1 MEGRY
6 KRPRIL
12 VQPGDIMKELL
23 AETADRATRYVT
35 GIGNRR
41 VAPLPED
48 IARLESLGGPLPQG
62 PCDPAEALALL
73 DDIGSPATVAIT
85 GGRYFGFVNGGTLP
99 AALAAN
105 WMAGAWD
112 QNASMYVMSPV
123 AAKLEEI
130 VMAWMVDLLGLPSG
144 SGAGFVTG
152 TTMANFSALAAAR
165 TALLKRAGWDVE
177 EDGLFGAPP
186 IRVVVGDE
194 VHISVLK
201 ALTLLGLGRS
211 RLTRVLADGQG
222 RIRPDALP
230 PLDDHT
236 VICIQAGNV
245 NTGAFDP
252 AGEICVRAH
261 EAGAWVHV
269 DGAFGLWAAVSPRY
283 APLLAGASSADS
295 WAIDCHKGRNVP
307 YDSGVAVVREP
318 EHLRRAMTLSAAY
331 LTPSEFREPWH
342 YAPEGSRRAR
352 GVELWAAMR
361 SLGRSGLREM
371 VERNCRAARMFAD
384 RLHEAG
390 FAILNDV
397 VLNQVLVSFG
407 SPEET
412 RRVITEIQRDGTCWC
427 GGTQW
432 QGHTAMRISVSCWA
446 TTEQDVVRS
455 AEAMVRI
462 AKAGKPRTR

>member
-1 MEGRY
+1 L
-6 KRPRIL
+6 K
-12 VQPGDIMKELL
+12 KLL
-23 AETADRATRYVT
+23 AETADRAARYLT

-41 VAPLPED
+41 VAPLPTDVE
-48 IARLESLGGPLPQG
+48 RLNALGGPLPEL
-62 PCDPAEALALL
+62 PSDPAEVLALL
-73 DDIGSPATVAIT
+73 DDIGSSATVATT

-105 WMAGAWD
+105 WLAGAWD
-112 QNASMYVMSPV
+112 QNAAMQVMSPV
-123 AAKLEEI
+123 AAKIEEI

-144 SGAGFVTG
+144 SGMGFVTG

-201 ALTLLGLGRS
+201 ALSILGLGRS
-211 RLTRVLADGQG
+211 RLTRVPADGQG
-222 RIRPDALP
+222 RMRPDELP
-230 PLDDHT
+230 ELDNHT
-236 VICIQAGNV
+236 LVCIQAGNV

-252 AGEICVRAH
+252 AREICARAH

-269 DGAFGLWAAVSPRY
+269 DGAFGLWAAVSPLY
-283 APLLAGASSADS
+283 ANLLQGAGCADS
-295 WAIDCHKGRNVP
+295 WAIDCHKWLNVP

-318 EHLRRAMTLSAAY
+318 EPLRTAMTLSAAY
-331 LTPSEFREPWH
+331 LTPGQGREPWH

-352 GVELWAAMR
+352 GIELWAAMR

-371 VERNCRAARMFAD
+371 IERNCRAAKMFSE
-384 RLHEAG
+384 RLRQAG
-390 FAILNDV
+390 FTILNDV

-407 SPEET
+407 SPQDT
-412 RRVITEIQRDGTCWC
+412 RCVIAEIQNDGTCWC

-446 TTEQDVVRS
+446 TTDEDVERS
-455 AEAMVRI
+455 VATMIRI
-462 AKAGKPRTR
+462 ARARKS